1 MAPSAGSVEAEKPQ
15 AEGTDSLRGRREQG
29 GRVSGLRAEV
39 VGDFAQHFQGELAAS
54 EQGQEEDWEER
65 KWGQFCCQ
73 VFRRRKYD

>member
-1 MAPSAGSVEAEKPQ
+1 M
-15 AEGTDSLRGRREQG
+15 
-29 GRVSGLRAEV
+29 SGLRAEV